1 MTENENIWCVYLHT
15 NKFNNKKY
23 VGITSR
29 NPLVRWGNGNGY
41 ASNKHFFNSI
51 KKYGWQNGFK
61 HEILYTNLSEEI
73 AGKIEKEL
81 IAKYHSYDM
90 SMFNIFTLN

>member
-29 NPLVRWGNGNGY
+29 NPLVRWGNGN
-41 ASNKHFFNSI
+41 
-51 KKYGWQNGFK
+51 
-61 HEILYTNLSEEI
+61 
-73 AGKIEKEL
+73 
-81 IAKYHSYDM
+81 
-90 SMFNIFTLN
+90 